1 MRLDLFLKRTA
12 LIKRRTI
19 AKEIVEK
26 GRAFINGKI
35 AKPSTEVKDGDCV
48 ELSLGTNIIVVKALI
63 EMKNNKEVVNY
74 EMVSSTKGKE
84 NA

>member
-26 GRAFINGKI
+26 GHTFINNKV
-35 AKPSTEVKDGDCV
+35 AKPSSEVKDSDIIT
-48 ELSLGTNIIVVKALI
+48 LHLGTRTIEVKAI
-63 EMKNNKEVVNY
+63 VEIKNNKEVVNY
-74 EMVSSTKGKE
+74 EAIEAKE
-84 NA
+84 

>member
-26 GRAFINGKI
+26 GHTFINDKV
-35 AKPSTEVKDGDCV
+35 AKPSSNVSNNDILT
-48 ELSLGTNIIVVKALI
+48 LHLGIRKVVVKAII
-63 EMKNNKEVVNY
+63 EIKNNKEVVNY
-74 EMVSSTKGKE
+74 ESIETSKE
-84 NA
+84 

>member
-26 GRAFINGKI
+26 GHTFINDKV
-35 AKPSTEVKDGDCV
+35 AKPSSNVSNNDILT
-48 ELSLGTNIIVVKALI
+48 LHLGTRKVIVKAII
-63 EMKNNKEVVNY
+63 EIKNNKEVVNY
-74 EMVSSTKGKE
+74 ESIETSKE
-84 NA
+84 